1 MYMYIYIHDF
11 GMSHNSPVARTAQG
25 MHLVQIERDV
35 TSGVSFGLQQC
46 IAFYGE
52 NGTVRT

>member
-1 MYMYIYIHDF
+1 MP
-11 GMSHNSPVARTAQG
+11 SLRPVDGTIIGQL
-25 MHLVQIERDV
+25 HERYKEFISDV